1 MSQAHVTFLLTP
13 HQNND
18 DYIRIK
24 EEFMEIKIH
33 NKWNTQKKTQL
44 AIHMY
49 IWDGR

>member
-33 NKWNTQKKTQL
+33 NKWNTHKKNPTSYTYVY
-44 AIHMY
+44 MR
-49 IWDGR
+49 W